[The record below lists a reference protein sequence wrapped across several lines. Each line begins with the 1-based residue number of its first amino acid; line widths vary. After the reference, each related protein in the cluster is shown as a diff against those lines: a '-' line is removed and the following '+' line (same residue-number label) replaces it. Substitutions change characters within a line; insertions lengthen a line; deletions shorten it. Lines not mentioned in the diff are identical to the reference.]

1 MDQSQPFVDSYPCHT
16 FPLPYHLVYPYFES
30 GFNFLLASIFFVL
43 FDGLEATFPPGNTS
57 SVDECALRHSMDVP
71 LNPRSR
77 TVVCSGSVWV
87 YPRSVSGKDPFTPSE
102 EGPPVLARGRQGGF
116 VSPRWDGGS
125 LSLLS
130 FLCGVNGLGRSNS
143 PCTREMLGDRVPSP
157 AEHPGGVL
165 PLVLS
170 HPTGVQRAEDPRGG
184 RAPPIGERETGEG
197 GCRSDFRHLG
207 MPPHTRTRDTRQGDA
222 CLSATRPSNQQ
233 GYERRKGMGRNKK
246 SKPTGAR
253 LDRADR
259 GRRRNRTRAPKDKKA
274 SQHTKRSTNET
285 GARDGMRIGL
295 QESNDDPSKKVENH
309 LHEHHW
315 VEYKRETKKKPV
327 HGRKKTPFI
336 GTVSGAPTK
345 ETENQSLIKPKKK
358 SQAYAF
364 FKSIGCILRGKS
376 YAKAKAKRTHEKV
389 EPTIPV
395 SPVNEMFPPSPSSSE
410 HSGLTNE
417 FHLLDSSI
425 TDDSVSSYLNTN
437 AQTREG
443 SQALGGGGEV
453 LTKQLVM
460 AKLENFRSA
469 KMSEF
474 YTCGEDPCIRAA
486 WFLNV
491 EQRSAR
497 TESSPPESA
506 SNKAYLEPSKKE
518 CNKAIDK
525 GTHILMVVPGK
536 PSIVIPKLD
545 LSWTIS
551 HTVPVVKKKKGILA
565 SFVSKLS
572 PEPAWSPKPKVSL
585 PGLVQST
592 NQELN
597 LPAPAGLQKNKLH
610 RKRSWH

>member
-1 MDQSQPFVDSYPCHT
+1 M
-16 FPLPYHLVYPYFES
+16 
-30 GFNFLLASIFFVL
+30 A
-43 FDGLEATFPPGNTS
+43 
-57 SVDECALRHSMDVP
+57 
-71 LNPRSR
+71 
-77 TVVCSGSVWV
+77 
-87 YPRSVSGKDPFTPSE
+87 PFTPSE
-102 EGPPVLARGRQGGF
+102 EGPPSVGPREARGVRIPEVGWRIVVPALLPLRGGRSRTVEF
-116 VSPRWDGGS
+116 TMHEGDVGGS
-125 LSLLS
+125 SPIPCRASRGRAPLGPLPS
-130 FLCGVNGLGRSNS
+130 NGG
-143 PCTREMLGDRVPSP
+143 P
-157 AEHPGGVL
+157 ASRGSE
-165 PLVLS
+165 
-170 HPTGVQRAEDPRGG
+170 GG
-184 RAPPIGERETGEG
+184 RAPPIDERETGEG

-207 MPPHTRTRDTRQGDA
+207 MPPPTRGPGIRGKVMRVSRPPVHRTSKDTKEEKGWEGTRNQNQVVHDWTGPTEAEGETELVHPRTRKQASTRNVAQ
-222 CLSATRPSNQQ
+222 T
-233 GYERRKGMGRNKK
+233 
-246 SKPTGAR
+246 KPV
-253 LDRADR
+253 
-259 GRRRNRTRAPKDKKA
+259 
-274 SQHTKRSTNET
+274 H
-285 GARDGMRIGL
+285 
-295 QESNDDPSKKVENH
+295 ESNDDPSKKVENH

-518 CNKAIDK
+518 CNKPIDK